1 MRKSNTAARTRT
13 RTRNHAGMQIIKLLL
28 LLLLLLVLHI
38 HIHII
43 HIQIPSVLL
52 VHAKRHHHQRTS
64 SRHRSSKT
72 TNPSLELKRIRQR
85 NINNINI
92 NTSASTRNQGTI
104 TITGTGNEIIPKK
117 KIPGTQIT
125 GAGHHNRRN
134 RSIFHSS
141 ASLSSFTSR
150 SKSESENGRSS
161 KGSKRSKSSSKS
173 SSKSKIS
180 ASKGTNTKG
189 MYARMTPRGKLLFYI
204 PKHDQVISLAVASKQ
219 PSATTTTATTNP
231 TPKLDIRYVP
241 QTASQSQ
248 LLKEQIEEQGW
259 IPLEGIYGIFILPS
273 GPHLVLITECEETY
287 KIHASMDNNTND
299 IENNV
304 VDDDDDDRDIHVSDT
319 KDKEPFMNLQRI
331 VAMEIVRIPYSDGHK
346 GHKRTEERRQFGV
359 LRNSLKEHEFYYIK
373 GRDGG
378 MGMDT
383 GMGMGMGRDMESG
396 HIPVVQ
402 DVTHTL
408 QRSFVHWAAWNERY
422 AQKRE
427 RERERVLVEQKK
439 RENESVQKDVTGK
452 NEVAI
457 EVEVPMPAE
466 LMNATL
472 QELGSNDNV
481 LNASLSIMV
490 PSNIMDGKV
499 NGNDDAIVGEDG
511 MGDNDEKS
519 SWLWTWFSS
528 LKSTPTSIQPKP
540 DVEELSVY
548 VSEEAH
554 LEQNASATAVEVD
567 DSYEYDDGHDCNSD
581 SDSEVSDKFGSSPI
595 SWWSTMQKND
605 NKHSDNGQCM
615 FQRPDSRFFWNE
627 ECVMPLLR
635 NYEDQNHGMSSSS
648 PSACHLLLD
657 CTIPVTSAFVGIQRN
672 IALAPNTT
680 TGAPFSVKYDQ
691 LLFSRRSKYR
701 AGTRFTKRGADSR
714 GDVANFAETEQ
725 ICIVRNDTSKDDIP
739 RIQELYSHVQTR
751 GSIPLRWSSPT
762 DIKTYRP
769 RVMIGTNPLAQ
780 ARALRNHLIDQLSLY
795 STFADFRKKP
805 GATLVFINLIDKH
818 SDQGRLGRAFGAV
831 LDAVLATY
839 QDEKGT
845 NKDIVPSLLKPGSV
859 SNVWFDFHA
868 ELKKGR
874 WDRLKYLL
882 DDVRPCLDNHG
893 YFCAIPAATSAWEI
907 LGLQNGVVRTNCMDC
922 LDRTNV
928 VQSMFG
934 RYILYQQ
941 FCDRFGLKAKTKR
954 KLPIGYNV
962 AFKRKMVTLPW
973 NTGELAHRFL
983 WADNADAI
991 SRLYAGTPA
1000 LKGDFTRTG
1009 KRTKRGALDDG
1020 VNSVTR
1026 FYLNNFLDAD
1036 RQEGMDLLT
1045 GYAQFDTS
1053 EEQSR
1058 LDNYRARTSPQ
1069 KSKNRFMD
1077 LFRREK
1083 KLDAIA
1089 LDSRLSL
1096 TWLPGDLQNHMRSS
1110 ALSSLALQD
1119 VDAGAEGVSLS
1130 SALRDVDRRAMLDDP
1145 WWVNDSDD
1153 EDQKESSK
1161 KKKKLVARQLS
1172 IIKSSSSGTSLAALI
1187 ASIKAPMTTAVA
1199 YICFII
1205 PGLLG
1210 NE

>member
-1 MRKSNTAARTRT
+1 M
-13 RTRNHAGMQIIKLLL
+13 
-28 LLLLLLVLHI
+28 
-38 HIHII
+38 
-43 HIQIPSVLL
+43 
-52 VHAKRHHHQRTS
+52 
-64 SRHRSSKT
+64 
-72 TNPSLELKRIRQR
+72 
-85 NINNINI
+85 
-92 NTSASTRNQGTI
+92 
-104 TITGTGNEIIPKK
+104 
-117 KIPGTQIT
+117 PGTQIT

-134 RSIFHSS
+134 RSIFRSS
-141 ASLSSFTSR
+141 TFTSR
-150 SKSESENGRSS
+150 NESE
-161 KGSKRSKSSSKS
+161 RSKIGSRSRSESSKS

-180 ASKGTNTKG
+180 AGKGTNTKG
-189 MYARMTPRGKLLFYI
+189 MYARMTPKGKLLFYI
-204 PKHDQVISLAVASKQ
+204 PKHDQVISLAVASEQ
-219 PSATTTTATTNP
+219 PSATITTT

-241 QTASQSQ
+241 QTSSQSQ
-248 LLKEQIEEQGW
+248 SQSLNDKIEEQGW
-259 IPLEGIYGIFILPS
+259 IPLEGIYGIFMLPS
-273 GPHLVLITECEETY
+273 GPHLVLITECEKTY
-287 KIHASMDNNTND
+287 KIHASMDSNNND
-299 IENNV
+299 TENNV
-304 VDDDDDDRDIHVSDT
+304 DDDGDIHGSDA

-331 VAMEIVRIPYSDGHK
+331 VAMEIVRIPHSDGHK

-359 LRNSLKEHEFYYIK
+359 LRNSLKEHEFYYVK

-378 MGMDT
+378 MDMNMDV
-383 GMGMGMGRDMESG
+383 DVDVKCG

-422 AQKRE
+422 AQKQERE
-427 RERERVLVEQKK
+427 RERECALVEQRK
-439 RENESVQKDVTGK
+439 RENESVQKDVTCIHK
-452 NEVAI
+452 VAI
-457 EVEVPMPAE
+457 EVEVPMPKE
-466 LMNATL
+466 LINGTL

-481 LNASLSIMV
+481 LNASLSVMV
-490 PSNIMDGKV
+490 PSNIMDGNV
-499 NGNDDAIVGEDG
+499 NGKDDTVVGQDG
-511 MGDNDEKS
+511 IGIGDIDEKS

-528 LKSTPTSIQPKP
+528 LTSTPTSIQNKS
-540 DVEELSVY
+540 DVEEVALH
-548 VSEEAH
+548 VSEEGN
-554 LEQNASATAVEVD
+554 LEQNASATAVKLD
-567 DSYEYDDGHDCNSD
+567 IHGDGDSYEYEDDSDYNSD
-581 SDSEVSDKFGSSPI
+581 SDSEVHDKFDTSPK

-605 NKHSDNGQCM
+605 NKYSDSGQCM

-627 ECVMPLLR
+627 ECVMPLLH
-635 NYEDQNHGMSSSS
+635 NYEENNDGTSSSSPS

-672 IALAPNTT
+672 IALAPNAT

-691 LLFSRRSKYR
+691 LLLSRRSKYR

-725 ICIVRNDTSKDDIP
+725 ICIVRNDTSKDEIP

-780 ARALRNHLIDQLSLY
+780 ARALRNHLVDQLSHY
-795 STFADFRKKP
+795 STFADVREKP
-805 GATLVFINLIDKH
+805 GATLVCINLIDKH

-845 NKDIVPSLLKPGSV
+845 DEDIVTSLLKPSSV
-859 SNVWFDFHA
+859 SNIWFDFHA

-882 DDVRPCLDNHG
+882 DDVRPSLDNHG
-893 YFCAIPAATSAWEI
+893 YFCAIPAANSSWEI
-907 LGLQNGVVRTNCMDC
+907 LGLQHGVVRTNCMDC

-973 NTGELAHRFL
+973 NTGELAHRLL

-1058 LDNYRARTSPQ
+1058 LDKYSPRTTPQ

-1119 VDAGAEGVSLS
+1119 VDAGSEGVSLS

-1153 EDQKESSK
+1153 EDEKESSK
-1161 KKKKLVARQLS
+1161 KKKKLVSRQLS

-1199 YICFII
+1199 YICFIV